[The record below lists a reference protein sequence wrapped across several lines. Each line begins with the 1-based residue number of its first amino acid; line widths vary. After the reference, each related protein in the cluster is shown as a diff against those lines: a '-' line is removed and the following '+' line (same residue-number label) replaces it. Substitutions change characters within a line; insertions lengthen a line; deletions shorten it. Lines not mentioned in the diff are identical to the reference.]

1 MANVTVAAFAPIMG
15 FSACFGGPMLNI
27 LLGVGLSGTYL
38 IRQTGEEYAI
48 KLSTTL
54 LVSSIGL
61 LVLLVATMIFVP
73 WNGYMLSRP
82 WAVFLIISYIVIMTI
97 NVVVEV
103 RQDSSASSTAYLF
116 SSFLHRS

>member
-38 IRQTGEEYAI
+38 IRQTGEDYAL

-73 WNGYMLSRP
+73 WNGYMLTRP
-82 WAVFLIISYIVIMTI
+82 WATFLIISYVVIMTI
-97 NVVVEV
+97 NLVVEI
-103 RQDSSASSTAYLF
+103 RQDTEGTSAYLF
-116 SSFLHRS
+116 SSFLSHS